1 MEDDARGV
9 ADVLDPAETVA
20 GVDGV
25 RRAVR
30 KARQVW
36 LVSDSEALAPCRLTK
51 RAARALL
58 DRIAAGGEVDGPDGV
73 RPVVVT
79 ARVEGPDA
87 IIRTLEWL
95 GDASRLGRPTDPMA
109 AVASRGGKKGCALLP
124 LGGGAGGRT
133 RSSVR

>member
-1 MEDDARGV
+1 MEDDAPGV
-9 ADVLDPAETVA
+9 DVLASAETVA

-25 RRAVR
+25 RGVLK
-30 KARQVW
+30 KARNVW
-36 LVSDSEALAPCRLTK
+36 LVTDSNQLVPSRLTK

-87 IIRTLEWL
+87 VIRTLEWM
-95 GDASRLGRPTDPMA
+95 GDASRMGRPTDPA
-109 AVASRGGKKGCALLP
+109 AAAGEKK
-124 LGGGAGGRT
+124 
-133 RSSVR
+133 

>member
-1 MEDDARGV
+1 MAEDERGV

-25 RRAVR
+25 RRAVH

-109 AVASRGGKKGCALLP
+109 AVASRREKK
-124 LGGGAGGRT
+124 
-133 RSSVR
+133 

>member
-25 RRAVR
+25 RRVVK
-30 KARQVW
+30 KARKVW
-36 LVSDSEALAPCRLTK
+36 LVSDPEALAPCRLTK

-58 DRIAAGGEVDGPDGV
+58 DRVAAGEDAAGPDGV

-87 IIRTLEWL
+87 VIRTLEWM
-95 GDASRLGRPTDPMA
+95 GDASRMGRPTDPA
-109 AVASRGGKKGCALLP
+109 APAGS
-124 LGGGAGGRT
+124 GGGEK
-133 RSSVR
+133 S

>member
-25 RRAVR
+25 RRVVK
-30 KARQVW
+30 KARKVW
-36 LVSDSEALAPCRLTK
+36 LVSDPEAFAPCRLTK

-58 DRIAAGGEVDGPDGV
+58 DRVAAGEDERDSEGV

-87 IIRTLEWL
+87 VIRTLEWM
-95 GDASRLGRPTDPMA
+95 GDASRLGRPTDPLA
-109 AVASRGGKKGCALLP
+109 PVRSGGGKK
-124 LGGGAGGRT
+124 
-133 RSSVR
+133 

>member
-25 RRAVR
+25 RGVVK
-30 KARQVW
+30 KARNVW
-36 LVSDSEALAPCRLTK
+36 LVSDPEALAPCRLTK

-58 DRIAAGGEVDGPDGV
+58 DRVAAGEDEAGPDGV
-73 RPVVVT
+73 RPVMVT

-87 IIRTLEWL
+87 VIRTLEWM
-95 GDASRLGRPTDPMA
+95 GDASRMGRPTDPVSPA
-109 AVASRGGKKGCALLP
+109 GSGGEKK
-124 LGGGAGGRT
+124 
-133 RSSVR
+133 

>member
-25 RRAVR
+25 RRVVK
-30 KARQVW
+30 KARKVW
-36 LVSDSEALAPCRLTK
+36 LVSDPEALAPCRLTK

-58 DRIAAGGEVDGPDGV
+58 DRVAAGEDAGGPDGV

-87 IIRTLEWL
+87 VIRTLEWM
-95 GDASRLGRPTDPMA
+95 GNASRMGRPTDPVPPA
-109 AVASRGGKKGCALLP
+109 GSGGEKK
-124 LGGGAGGRT
+124 
-133 RSSVR
+133 

>member
-25 RRAVR
+25 RRVVK
-30 KARQVW
+30 KARKVW
-36 LVSDSEALAPCRLTK
+36 LVSDPEALAPCRLTK

-58 DRIAAGGEVDGPDGV
+58 DRVAAGEDAGGPDGV
-73 RPVVVT
+73 RPVMVT

-87 IIRTLEWL
+87 VIRTLEWM
-95 GDASRLGRPTDPMA
+95 GDASRMGRPIDPVPPA
-109 AVASRGGKKGCALLP
+109 GTGGEK
-124 LGGGAGGRT
+124 
-133 RSSVR
+133 S

>member
-25 RRAVR
+25 RRVVK
-30 KARQVW
+30 KARKVW
-36 LVSDSEALAPCRLTK
+36 LVSDPEALAPCRLTK

-58 DRIAAGGEVDGPDGV
+58 DRVAAGEDERGSEGV

-87 IIRTLEWL
+87 VIRTLEWM
-95 GDASRLGRPTDPMA
+95 GDASRLGRPTDPLA
-109 AVASRGGKKGCALLP
+109 PVRSGGEKK
-124 LGGGAGGRT
+124 
-133 RSSVR
+133 

>member
-1 MEDDARGV
+1 MKDDARGV

-25 RRAVR
+25 RRVV
-30 KARQVW
+30 KNARQVW
-36 LVSDSEALAPCRLTK
+36 LVTDPEALAPCRVTK

-58 DRIAAGGEVDGPDGV
+58 DGIAAGGEVGGPDGV

-87 IIRTLEWL
+87 VIRTLEWM
-95 GDASRLGRPTDPMA
+95 GDASRMGRPTDPA
-109 AVASRGGKKGCALLP
+109 GPAGSGGEK
-124 LGGGAGGRT
+124 
-133 RSSVR
+133 S